1 MPFFLCNEQVDIKD
15 NLTTFTHF
23 TWTTEGIKKRE
34 KKDNMYLHSLIFI
47 FSSMSS
53 KNRLLF
59 MYKKKPHD
67 PVLVN
72 FKYIIFIDKQQKKIF
87 HEHVCFYF
95 VSSFDE
101 SSC

>member
-1 MPFFLCNEQVDIKD
+1 
-15 NLTTFTHF
+15 
-23 TWTTEGIKKRE
+23 
-34 KKDNMYLHSLIFI
+34 MYLHSLIFI

-67 PVLVN
+67 PVLIN
-72 FKYIIFIDKQQKKIF
+72 LKYIIFIDEQQKKIF

-101 SSC
+101 SNCWKENSFVDMYRKRTRFAF